1 MTVTAWTFEPLQIA
15 PIIVMAALYARRVAT
30 LRSRGQTPPSWR
42 LALFGLGIGLL
53 VVAVASPVD
62 HYGEESSQALH
73 MVQHILIGD
82 LAPLALLAGL
92 TGPILRPLLA
102 YIHPLRRIFHP
113 VVGLIAWALILTIW
127 HIPFVYEAAL
137 HHTWVHALEHI
148 CFFLGGT
155 LVWVPLLETLP
166 MPEWF
171 GTGMKM
177 AFVAS
182 VRVFESILGNIFVW
196 ANTPFYSTYAQAD
209 HRPWGMTAVNDQ
221 RLAGS
226 IMMVEG
232 SIVTLVALGWFFLR
246 LASEGELRQRLLEG
260 GLDPRA
266 VRRAVRYGRA
276 QEMEQPR

>member
-1 MTVTAWTFEPLQIA
+1 VWAWTFEPIQIA
-15 PIIVMAALYARRVAT
+15 PILVLAALYAKRVRT
-30 LRSRGQTPPSWR
+30 LRSRGQTPSAWR
-42 LALFGLGIGLL
+42 LGSFGLGVGLL
-53 VVAVASPVD
+53 LVAVASPID
-62 HYGEESSQALH
+62 HYGEESSQAFH

-82 LAPLALLAGL
+82 LAPLALVAGL

-113 VVGLIAWALILTIW
+113 FVALVAWALILTVW
-127 HIPFVYEAAL
+127 HIPFMYEAAL
-137 HHTWVHALEHI
+137 HHTWVHALEHT
-148 CFFLGGT
+148 CFFVGGT
-155 LVWVPLLETLP
+155 LVWVPLLEALP

-182 VRVFESILGNIFVW
+182 VRVVEAILGNIFVW
-196 ANTPFYSTYAQAD
+196 SNRPLYSTYVHAA
-209 HRPWGMTAVNDQ
+209 HRPWGITAVNDQ
-221 RLAGS
+221 RIAGS

-232 SIVTLVALGWFFLR
+232 SLVTLLALAWFFMR

>member
-1 MTVTAWTFEPLQIA
+1 MTAWTFEPIQIA
-15 PIIVMAALYARRVAT
+15 PILVLAVLYAKRVLT
-30 LRSRGQTPPSWR
+30 LRARDQTPPAWR
-42 LALFGLGIGLL
+42 VGLFGLGIGLL
-53 VVAVASPVD
+53 VAAVASPID
-62 HYGEESSQALH
+62 TYGEESSQAFH
-73 MVQHILIGD
+73 TVQHILIGD
-82 LAPLALLAGL
+82 LAPLAIVAGL

-102 YIHPLRRIFHP
+102 YIHPLRRLFHP
-113 VVGLIAWALILTIW
+113 VVAFVVWAAILAFW
-127 HIPFVYEAAL
+127 HIPFFYEAAL
-137 HHTWVHALEHI
+137 HNTSAHALEHTW
-148 CFFLGGT
+148 FFVGGT
-155 LVWVPLLETLP
+155 LVWVPLLETVP

-177 AFVAS
+177 AFIAS

-196 ANTPFYSTYAQAD
+196 SNRPFYSTYIHAE
-209 HRPWGMTAVNDQ
+209 HRPWGITAVNDQ

-232 SIVTLVALGWFFLR
+232 SIVTLLALAWFFMR
-246 LASEGELRQRLLEG
+246 LASEGELRQRLLDG

>member
-1 MTVTAWTFEPLQIA
+1 VWAWTFEPIQIA
-15 PIIVMAALYARRVAT
+15 PILVLGALYAKRALT
-30 LRSRGQTPPSWR
+30 LRARGQTPPSWR
-42 LALFGLGIGLL
+42 LASFGLGIGLL
-53 VVAVASPVD
+53 VVAIASPVD
-62 HYGEESSQALH
+62 HYGEESSQAFH

-82 LAPLALLAGL
+82 LAPLALVAGL

-102 YIHPLRRIFHP
+102 YIHPLRRLFHP
-113 VVGLIAWALILTIW
+113 FVALAAWALILTLW
-127 HIPFVYEAAL
+127 HIPFMYEAAL
-137 HHTWVHALEHI
+137 HHTWVHALEHS
-148 CFFLGGT
+148 CFFVGGT
-155 LVWVPLLETLP
+155 LVWVPLLEALP

-177 AFVAS
+177 GFIAS
-182 VRVFESILGNIFVW
+182 VRVFEGILGNIFVW
-196 ANTPFYSTYAQAD
+196 SNHPFYSTYVNAA

-232 SIVTLVALGWFFLR
+232 SLVTLIALAWFFMR

-276 QEMEQPR
+276 QELEQPR

>member
-1 MTVTAWTFEPLQIA
+1 VTAWTFEPIQIA
-15 PIIVMAALYARRVAT
+15 PILVMAALYAKRVLT
-30 LRSRGQTPPSWR
+30 LRSRGQMPPAWR
-42 LALFGLGIGLL
+42 LTSFAGGIGLL

-62 HYGEESSQALH
+62 HLGEEESQAFH
-73 MVQHILIGD
+73 MIQHILIGD
-82 LAPLALLAGL
+82 LAPLALIVGL

-113 VVGLIAWALILTIW
+113 FVALAVWALILAVW

-137 HHTWVHALEHI
+137 HHTWVHALEHG

-177 AFVAS
+177 GFIAS
-182 VRVFESILGNIFVW
+182 VRVFEGILGNIFVW
-196 ANTPFYSTYAQAD
+196 ANAAFYSTYAHAE

-232 SIVTLVALGWFFLR
+232 SIVTLLALAWFFMR

-266 VRRAVRYGRA
+266 VRRAVRYGRG

>member
-1 MTVTAWTFEPLQIA
+1 VWAWTFEPIQIA
-15 PIIVMAALYARRVAT
+15 PILVLAALYARRVLT
-30 LRSRGQTPPSWR
+30 LRARGQATPRWR
-42 LALFGLGIGLL
+42 LGSFGTGIVLL
-53 VVAVASPVD
+53 LIAVASPVD
-62 HYGEESSQALH
+62 SYGEESSQALH

-82 LAPLALLAGL
+82 LAPLAIVAGL

-102 YIHPLRRIFHP
+102 YIHPLRRVFHP
-113 VVGLIAWALILTIW
+113 FVALTVWATFLAFW
-127 HIPFVYEAAL
+127 HIPFFYEAAL
-137 HHTWVHALEHI
+137 HNAWAHALEHV
-148 CFFLGGT
+148 CFFVGGT
-155 LVWVPLLETLP
+155 LIWVPLLETLP

-177 AFVAS
+177 AFVAA

-196 ANTPFYSTYAQAD
+196 ANKPFYSTYVDAP
-209 HRPWGMTAVNDQ
+209 HRPWGITAVNDQ

-232 SIVTLVALGWFFLR
+232 SIVTLLALAWFFMR
-246 LASEGELRQRLLEG
+246 LASEGELRQRLLESG
-260 GLDPRA
+260 VDPRA

>member
-1 MTVTAWTFEPLQIA
+1 VWAWTFEPIQIA
-15 PIIVMAALYARRVAT
+15 PILVLAALYAKRLLT
-30 LRSRGQTPPSWR
+30 LRSRGQTTPRWR
-42 LALFGLGIGLL
+42 LGSFGLGIGLL
-53 VVAVASPVD
+53 LVAVASPID
-62 HYGEESSQALH
+62 HYGEESSQAFH
-73 MVQHILIGD
+73 MVQHILLGD
-82 LAPLALLAGL
+82 LAPLAIVASL

-102 YIHPLRRIFHP
+102 FIHPLRRLFHP
-113 VVGLIAWALILTIW
+113 FVAFVVWAAILAFW
-127 HIPFVYEAAL
+127 HIPFFYEAAL
-137 HHTWVHALEHI
+137 HHTWAHALEHT
-148 CFFLGGT
+148 CFFVGGT

-177 AFVAS
+177 AFIAS

-196 ANTPFYSTYAQAD
+196 SNRPFYSTYVHAE

-232 SIVTLVALGWFFLR
+232 SIVTLLALAWFFMR

-266 VRRAVRYGRA
+266 VRRAIRYGRA

>member
-1 MTVTAWTFEPLQIA
+1 VWAWTFEPIQIA
-15 PIIVMAALYARRVAT
+15 PILVLAALYARRVLA
-30 LRSRGQTPPSWR
+30 LRARGQATPRWR
-42 LALFGLGIGLL
+42 IGSFGTGIVLL
-53 VVAVASPVD
+53 VLAVASPVD
-62 HYGEESSQALH
+62 SYGEESSQAFH

-82 LAPLALLAGL
+82 LAPLAIVAGL

-102 YIHPLRRIFHP
+102 YVHPLRRIFHP
-113 VVGLIAWALILTIW
+113 FVALSTLWASFLVLW
-127 HIPFVYEAAL
+127 HIPFFYEAAL
-137 HHTWVHALEHI
+137 HHTWAHALEHV
-148 CFFLGGT
+148 CFFVGGT

-177 AFVAS
+177 AFVAG

-196 ANTPFYSTYAQAD
+196 ANKPFYSTYVDAP
-209 HRPWGMTAVNDQ
+209 HRPWNMSAVNDQ

-232 SIVTLVALGWFFLR
+232 SIVTLLALAWFFMR
-246 LASEGELRQRLLEG
+246 LASEGELRQRLLES